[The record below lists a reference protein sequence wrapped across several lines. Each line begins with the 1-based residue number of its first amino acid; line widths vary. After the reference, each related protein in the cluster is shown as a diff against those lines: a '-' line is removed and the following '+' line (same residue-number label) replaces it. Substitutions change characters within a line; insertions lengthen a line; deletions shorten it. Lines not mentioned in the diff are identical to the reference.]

1 MMLTLKTIVLLSTA
15 TLLLPHSSTPG
26 SVKITLTSDR
36 STVAPQTGKKNNNNM
51 WEINFPTMVAS
62 HQDKQRVDKTQ
73 MDKTLGKASE
83 LSVVVSV
90 MKTV

>member
-1 MMLTLKTIVLLSTA
+1 MINNFWVTA
-15 TLLLPHSSTPG
+15 LEEA
-26 SVKITLTSDR
+26 
-36 STVAPQTGKKNNNNM
+36 STVASQTGKKNNNNM